1 MLFSLK
7 KNIRSVLLNKLSPSL
22 FTLPAHRS
30 SAPNF
35 GWVRVTRSLA
45 WCVCSIYGFWL
56 PPLISWNS
64 SYIYLYR
71 ITVDTYISKVGLHF
85 ASLPFL
91 SRQFYIKAFSSA
103 DVYYLIISITRSS
116 KSGVKHILFFFVLC
130 CQFLWIV
137 HLLLPLRYSLTLIYN
152 KY

>member
-1 MLFSLK
+1 VREYRRGNNKWTIQRNWQHKTK
-7 KNIRSVLLNKLSPSL
+7 KNNMCLTPLL
-22 FTLPAHRS
+22 
-30 SAPNF
+30 
-35 GWVRVTRSLA
+35 
-45 WCVCSIYGFWL
+45 
-56 PPLISWNS
+56 LISSNS

-137 HLLLPLRYSLTLIYN
+137 INNSVQIERN
-152 KY
+152 ND

>member
-1 MLFSLK
+1 MLD
-7 KNIRSVLLNKLSPSL
+7 KLSPFSTI
-22 FTLPAHRS
+22 FTFPEHRS

-56 PPLISWNS
+56 PPLISSNY

-85 ASLPFL
+85 ASWPFL

-130 CQFLWIV
+130 TLCCQFLWIV